1 MWEMLDALDV
11 QPGQRVLE
19 VGTGTGYN
27 AALLCER
34 LGPDAVTT
42 IDIDSELVQAA
53 RERLAQLGY
62 RPTVAAADGAD
73 GYPPGAPYDRL
84 LATCAVRRLPRA
96 WVEQTRAGGL
106 ICAVL
111 PYGMACLRV
120 ARDGSAAGRFHPTHF
135 TFVEMRSPGEAVEQ
149 LPVSELF
156 ALARSEGQPR
166 PTSVPGAGMPLRS
179 ALWMLVLTLALPGL
193 AVLDLGGG
201 AYGFVDH
208 DSRAWARVEGSTVVE
223 GGPGRIWAIV
233 ESIYEP
239 WRAAGGPE
247 RPGIGLTI
255 TADERQYL
263 WLNDPESGYRWPLKP

>member
-1 MWEMLDALDV
+1 
-11 QPGQRVLE
+11 
-19 VGTGTGYN
+19 
-27 AALLCER
+27 
-34 LGPDAVTT
+34 
-42 IDIDSELVQAA
+42 
-53 RERLAQLGY
+53 
-62 RPTVAAADGAD
+62 
-73 GYPPGAPYDRL
+73 
-84 LATCAVRRLPRA
+84 
-96 WVEQTRAGGL
+96 
-106 ICAVL
+106 
-111 PYGMACLRV
+111 
-120 ARDGSAAGRFHPTHF
+120 
-135 TFVEMRSPGEAVEQ
+135 
-149 LPVSELF
+149 
-156 ALARSEGQPR
+156 
-166 PTSVPGAGMPLRS
+166 
-179 ALWMLVLTLALPGL
+179 MLVLTLALPGL